1 MAIIGIKL
9 KNNATFAMRQLYLHK
24 SYVDFLYSYG
34 IFFIYNI
41 LEKLY
46 SCLYSPHSSKEV
58 VADLEYTSPF
68 LLPNK

>member
-1 MAIIGIKL
+1 MTIIGIKL

-68 LLPNK
+68 FIFK